1 MFDFKM
7 KTLKFRLI
15 HRRNISTK
23 KPRPWAYLL
32 LQNMIYF
39 LELYG
44 GYNLQ
49 YCSNMKMVNQFVL
62 KSPRNIWNATYIS
75 INTDRYIWF
84 QTDRRTLK
92 RRRITYQKE
101 VFVESSN
108 FWPILES
115 KISKT
120 IAWVIPLFLKFQ

>member
-1 MFDFKM
+1 
-7 KTLKFRLI
+7 
-15 HRRNISTK
+15 
-23 KPRPWAYLL
+23 
-32 LQNMIYF
+32 
-39 LELYG
+39 
-44 GYNLQ
+44 
-49 YCSNMKMVNQFVL
+49 MVNQFVL